1 MVVAS
6 KQAFP
11 AVFRR
16 FLGGMMMA
24 ALLASGLPGMLQAQS
39 DMPYSTEISG
49 MISVDSSLDSTGDY
63 SGIGV
68 NIVYFNSEANRVDT
82 LYTAT
87 TNRNGMFRG
96 TARFPERDEYVI
108 SVSRNGRQI
117 SSASIILQDNDP
129 VEVTGEIPDFNNT
142 YKVRSVENDA
152 ARVFQRVERNFNR
165 VVSFINSGVSEVT
178 QDTIPTLLNTWS
190 DIYWSVSERHP
201 NTLAGETGRMRA
213 AEVIQ
218 GWDDRRALERART
231 SMRDSDDYL
240 AERSIIAAEALER
253 LEGTDAGLA
262 FTDSVMQ
269 LSRLD
274 EDSRLSL
281 EMHYINTLIDAGR
294 NEAAIRKLTAFREK
308 YEDRRELQRWSVL
321 TQYDVANLSPG
332 MPLPDFELELMDE
345 RSIDR
350 SHFEGK
356 YALIEV
362 VNLAS
367 ESYITEHTFMQFL
380 YEDVKDDVQ
389 FLTLPVNESPVTVQ
403 AFYEERDTT
412 WLVAKT
418 RQVYEAD
425 LIVKFNV
432 GLQPTRFL
440 IGPDGNIIRKYSGT
454 DLSVIEND
462 LRTLLN
468 EDPS

>member
-1 MVVAS
+1 MAGAS
-6 KQAFP
+6 QERKRLFF
-11 AVFRR
+11 V
-16 FLGGMMMA
+16 GMMMA
-24 ALLASGLPGMLQAQS
+24 AVLGSGIFGTLQAQS
-39 DMPYSTEISG
+39 GMPYSTEISG
-49 MISVDSSLDSTGDY
+49 MISVDNRLDDTGDY

-68 NIVYFNSEANRVDT
+68 TIVYFNDESNRVDT
-82 LYTAT
+82 LFAAT
-87 TNRNGMFRG
+87 TNRNGMFSGR
-96 TARFPERDEYVI
+96 ASFPERDEYVL

-117 SSASIILQDNDP
+117 SSAALILQDNDP
-129 VEVTGEIPDFNNT
+129 VEITGEIPEFNRT
-142 YKVRSVENDA
+142 YEVRSAENDA
-152 ARVFQRVERNFNR
+152 ARDFRRVERNFNR
-165 VVSFINSGVSEVT
+165 VVRFINSGVSEVT

-190 DIYWSVSERHP
+190 DIYWSVSEMHP

-218 GWDDRRALERART
+218 GWDDARALERAKT
-231 SMRDSDDYL
+231 AMRESGEYL
-240 AERSIIAAEALER
+240 AERSMIASESLIR
-253 LEGTDAGLA
+253 LQSTDAALA

-274 EDSRLSL
+274 DDSRLSL
-281 EMHYINTLIDAGR
+281 EMHYINMLIDAGR
-294 NEAAIRKLTAFREK
+294 NEAALEKLAAFREK
-308 YEDRRELQRWSVL
+308 YEPRRELQRWAVL
-321 TQYDVANLSPG
+321 TEYDVANLSPG

-345 RSIDR
+345 RSIDL

-367 ESYITEHTFMQFL
+367 QSYMTEHTYMQFL
-380 YEDVKDDVQ
+380 YEDVKDEVQ

-440 IGPDGNIIRKYSGT
+440 IGPEGTIIKKYSGT

-462 LRTLLN
+462 LRILLN

>member
-1 MVVAS
+1 
-6 KQAFP
+6 
-11 AVFRR
+11 
-16 FLGGMMMA
+16 MMMA
-24 ALLASGLPGMLQAQS
+24 FVLASALPAMLQAQS
-39 DMPYSTEISG
+39 GMPLSTEISG
-49 MISVDSSLDSTGDY
+49 MISVDNRLDDTGDY
-63 SGIGV
+63 AGIGV
-68 NIVYFNSEANRVDT
+68 TIVYFNDESNRVDT

-96 TARFPERDEYVI
+96 TARFPERDEYVL

-117 SSASIILQDNDP
+117 SSASIILQDDDP
-129 VEVTGEIPDFNNT
+129 VEITGEIPEFNQT
-142 YKVRSVENDA
+142 YEVSSAENDA

-165 VVSFINSGVSEVT
+165 VVNFINSSASEVT

-190 DIYWSVSERHP
+190 DIYWSVSELHP
-201 NTLAGETGRMRA
+201 NTLAGETGRLRA

-218 GWDDRRALERART
+218 GWDDARALERAKT
-231 SMRDSDDYL
+231 AMQDSDDYL
-240 AERSIIAAEALER
+240 AERSMLAAEALQR
-253 LEGTDAGLA
+253 LESTDDALA

-294 NEAAIRKLTAFREK
+294 SEAALQKLADFRQK
-308 YEDRRELQRWSVL
+308 YEQRRELQRWAVL
-321 TQYDVANLSPG
+321 TEYDVANLSPG
-332 MPLPDFELELMDE
+332 MPMPDFELELMDE
-345 RSIDR
+345 RRIDL

-367 ESYITEHTFMQFL
+367 QSYITEHTYLQFL
-380 YEDVKDDVQ
+380 HEDLKEDIQ
-389 FLTLPVNESPVTVQ
+389 FLTLPVNDSPVTVQ

-432 GLQPTRFL
+432 GQQPTRFL
-440 IGPDGNIIRKYSGT
+440 IDPEGNIIKKYSGT
-454 DLSVIEND
+454 ELSVIEND